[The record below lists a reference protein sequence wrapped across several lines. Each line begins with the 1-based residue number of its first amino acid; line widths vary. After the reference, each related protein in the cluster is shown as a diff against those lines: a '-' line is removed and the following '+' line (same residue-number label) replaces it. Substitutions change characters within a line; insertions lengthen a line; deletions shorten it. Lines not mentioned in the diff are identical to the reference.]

1 MEITLLILSSLLNI
15 FLFFYVRWLLR
26 SLASINQDVSTLY
39 STINEYSN
47 HLNSVHELE
56 MFYGDETLGSLMAH
70 TKELSTAIED
80 LDLILNEQEEFENAE
95 IEA

>member
-1 MEITLLILSSLLNI
+1 
-15 FLFFYVRWLLR
+15 
-26 SLASINQDVSTLY
+26 
-39 STINEYSN
+39 
-47 HLNSVHELE
+47 